1 MTIRKGSSYGIR
13 RSGDSDIPEASTD
26 AELARIISSATDHG
40 VHQPLIRVTGG
51 DMFRTLGGHPSLG
64 DGTSDDLA
72 LPIDV
77 AYATLDDGEEHLFV
91 SHLVARR
98 RWWSGRFVA
107 VMNAEWLGDL
117 DLGVRSHP
125 GDGLLD
131 ITDGR
136 LAVRERITARRR
148 ARTGSHVPHPA
159 LRTSRAAFFHTTF
172 DPPLAIHLDGVRHG
186 KVSSLSIRLE
196 TDFAL
201 VVL

>member
-1 MTIRKGSSYGIR
+1 MTIRKGSSYGIDH
-13 RSGDSDIPEASTD
+13 SGHSEPQEASTD
-26 AELARIISSATDHG
+26 AELAQIIRLALEDG
-40 VHQPLIRVTGG
+40 ERQPLIRVRGG
-51 DMFRTLGGHPSLG
+51 DMFRTLGGQQSVAG
-64 DGTSDDLA
+64 GSTEGLA

-77 AYATLDDGEEHLFV
+77 AYATLDGEEHLFV

-98 RWWSGRFVA
+98 RWWSGRFVV

-131 ITDGR
+131 ITEGR
-136 LAVRERITARRR
+136 LSLRDRFAARRR
-148 ARTGSHVPHPA
+148 ARTGTHLPHPS
-159 LRTSRAAFFHTTF
+159 LRTSRVGAYQTTF
-172 DPPLAIHLDGVRHG
+172 DQPITVYLDGVRHA
-186 KVSSLSIRLE
+186 KVRNLSVRLE

>member
-26 AELARIISSATDHG
+26 AELARIVSSASDRG

-51 DMFRTLGGHPSLG
+51 DMFRTLGGHTSLR
-64 DGTSDDLA
+64 DGTTEDLA

-77 AYATLDDGEEHLFV
+77 AYATLDGEEHLFV

-117 DLGVRSHP
+117 DLGVRAHP

-136 LAVRERITARRR
+136 LAPRERFTARRR
-148 ARTGSHVPHPA
+148 ARTGTHVPHPA
-159 LRTSRAAFFHTTF
+159 LQTLRAASFHTTF

-186 KVSSLSIRLE
+186 KVRDLSIRLE